1 MSMRVAA
8 FDCGTNSIRLLVAE
22 GDAGRPLVDLDRRL
36 ELNRLGQGVDATGRF
51 APEALERTFGA
62 CDRFAAVIA
71 ELDADRVRFVAT
83 SAARD
88 ALNRDEFFA
97 GVLARLG
104 VAADVISGEEEA
116 RLSFRGALSGVG
128 RLEEPMLV
136 MDLGGGSTE
145 LVTGNSDGQILAAVS
160 LNMGSVRVR
169 ERFLLDEVP
178 TPAQVVQARA
188 WVDEQLDACGVPFDR
203 VRTWIGVAGT
213 ATSMSAMQQE
223 LVVYDRSR
231 VHGSTLDA
239 DQIAALTDRLLSST
253 IEQIMTMGP
262 LQRRRAEVI
271 GAGALICQRLAT
283 RLTCDLLISES
294 DILDGLAMDLLTRP

>member
-1 MSMRVAA
+1 MRVAVI
-8 FDCGTNSIRLLVAE
+8 DCGTNSIRLLVAE
-22 GDAGRPLVDLDRRL
+22 GDAGTPLVDLDRRL

-51 APEALERTFGA
+51 ATEALERTFVA
-62 CDRFAAVIA
+62 CDRFAAVIG

-88 ALNRDEFFA
+88 AANRDEFFA

-104 VAADVISGEEEA
+104 VRAEVISGDEEA

-128 RLEEPMLV
+128 RVGEPVLV

-145 LVTGNSDGQILAAVS
+145 LVTGTMDGQILHATSV
-160 LNMGSVRVR
+160 NMGSVRVR
-169 ERFLLDEVP
+169 ERFLVDEVP
-178 TPAQVVQARA
+178 TASQVAQARA
-188 WVDEQLDACGVPFDR
+188 WVDEQLDASGVPFDR
-203 VRTWIGVAGT
+203 VRAWVGVAGT
-213 ATSMSAMQQE
+213 ATSLSAIQ
-223 LVVYDRSR
+223 LGLAVYDRAR

-239 DQIAALTDRLLSST
+239 DQIAALTDRLLGST
-253 IEQIMTMGP
+253 VEQIMTMGP

-271 GAGALICQRLAT
+271 GAGALICQRVAA
-283 RLTCDLLISES
+283 RLTCELLVSES